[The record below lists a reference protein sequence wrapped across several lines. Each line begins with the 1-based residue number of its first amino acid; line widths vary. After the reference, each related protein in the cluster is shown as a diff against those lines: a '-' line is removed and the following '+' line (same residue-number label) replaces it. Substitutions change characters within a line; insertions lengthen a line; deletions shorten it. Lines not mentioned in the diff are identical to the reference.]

1 MNPDWE
7 KKVVPEAIRDLQ
19 SSISLYPPERPL
31 EDRKLDFVC
40 VERSLEAR
48 SPSAINKSI
57 SELFARNRARND
69 ASNSAYDEV
78 ESASCARADAR
89 TVDRDVMMKF
99 DIAKN
104 EDGPLRRTLKVEM
117 KNGNN
122 RPVDKTIEGDHLV
135 TASRHPGLD
144 ESLKNL
150 ETHLAMRYV
159 PLPPAS
165 LVHRIK
171 FVEDHIIQFES
182 EYPPWAASH
191 FNQPHRGWP
200 PSTRPTPVI
209 VPSHLTAN
217 PAADPSPASAMPTT
231 YSGKAVTEVRT
242 KGRASRSSLHR
253 AVSEKLE
260 VQRAIEDLKS
270 ESEDG

>member
-1 MNPDWE
+1 
-7 KKVVPEAIRDLQ
+7 
-19 SSISLYPPERPL
+19 
-31 EDRKLDFVC
+31 
-40 VERSLEAR
+40 
-48 SPSAINKSI
+48 
-57 SELFARNRARND
+57 
-69 ASNSAYDEV
+69 
-78 ESASCARADAR
+78 
-89 TVDRDVMMKF
+89 MMKF

-117 KNGNN
+117 KNENN

-217 PAADPSPASAMPTT
+217 PAADPSPASASAAAENSISPVP
-231 YSGKAVTEVRT
+231 SAHDVFGE
-242 KGRASRSSLHR
+242 SRH
-253 AVSEKLE
+253 
-260 VQRAIEDLKS
+260 
-270 ESEDG
+270 